1 MITHL
6 KLKNFKTH
14 QDLDITFGS
23 GLQTIRGEVEA
34 GKSSMIEGIAFGFF
48 GAAALPLSLAD
59 TVTWGFPESSL
70 RVEIDF
76 LHAGSP
82 FSLYRAKSGAELTG
96 AGVRVSGAAEVT
108 KFCEGLFGCTAAVAK
123 NVLLA
128 SQGDLRG
135 ALEGGPG
142 EAVQLIERLGNVGL
156 LDTIIGKIQ
165 DQLPSGNTASLE
177 ALIAREAAVE
187 PPAAPD
193 PSLNQVLQQ
202 AQMDQAAADETYLE
216 VEQALAEIDIAGA
229 NQVLGAWTAA
239 TDRLARAKTT
249 SGTHARALAG
259 AGDALRDLL
268 AKPTPDLVAIAEAKA
283 AADNLARVI
292 SVRKQFDS
300 LLAKSPEDIWD
311 RDARSMDAEISRL
324 VKSLNDLKA
333 DGQAE
338 AVKVARLQ
346 AQVITE
352 TACGLC
358 GKDLRNVP
366 EVVAKNAGIEALV
379 AKSTE
384 RQRAIKAEY
393 RDINE
398 TLQILEVL
406 KVHHNFANDL
416 ATREPV
422 LVRYSAE
429 SAVPGLLEWIGP
441 ADLTPSTRNFAR
453 ELSEARAHQDQ
464 LSATQALVDR
474 TTVLWDS
481 AIAEIAVLEAELSK
495 LDVVAAG
502 AVLESA
508 KALQERVKACASICR
523 QARTTVQQADAALRE
538 SLQAHQSAVATYDK
552 AQESLAGLKRDL
564 AAMRLHNQ
572 VIKRIREVRPAVADQ
587 VWSLV
592 LSTISQYFSKIRGT
606 QSAVLR
612 GDKGFTVDGHSAKA
626 LSGSTKDSLGLAI
639 RLALAKTFLPN
650 LGFLILDE
658 PAAACSDTRES
669 AMLGLLSSTDFDQIL
684 MVTHSDLADAFST
697 NIIQL

>member
-193 PSLNQVLQQ
+193 YSLNQVLQQ

-216 VEQALAEIDIAGA
+216 VEQALAEIDVAGA

-239 TDRLARAKTT
+239 NDRLARAKTT
-249 SGTHARALAG
+249 SATHARALAG

-283 AADNLARVI
+283 AADNLARVARVQQQFI
-292 SVRKQFDS
+292 SAQAKLPRDTWEGDEVS
-300 LLAKSPEDIWD
+300 LATE
-311 RDARSMDAEISRL
+311 
-324 VKSLNDLKA
+324 VKHTASALEKLKA

-393 RDINE
+393 RDKSE
-398 TLQILEVL
+398 ALTTLEELTA
-406 KVHHNFANDL
+406 VHLHYAEL
-416 ATREPV
+416 AHREPA
-422 LVRYSAE
+422 LVSYRVEGS
-429 SAVPGLLEWIGP
+429 VPGALIWQGP
-441 ADLTPSTRNFAR
+441 LDLTPSTRNFAR
-453 ELSEARAHQDQ
+453 ELSEARAHQDL

-481 AIAEIAVLEAELSK
+481 AIAEIAALEAELGK
-495 LDVVAAG
+495 LDVTWAG
-502 AVLESA
+502 TVLELA
-508 KALQERVKACASICR
+508 KELQERVRGCASTCR

-658 PAAACSDTRES
+658 PTAACDQTRTA
-669 AMLGLLSSTDFDQIL
+669 AMGGVLASCEFEQIL
-684 MVTHSDLADAFST
+684 LVTHSDQLDCFAS
-697 NIIQL
+697 NLIQL

>member
-6 KLKNFKTH
+6 RLKNFKTH

-193 PSLNQVLQQ
+193 YSLNQVLQQ

-216 VEQALAEIDIAGA
+216 VEQALAEIDVAGA
-229 NQVLGAWTAA
+229 NQILGAWTAA

-249 SGTHARALAG
+249 SATHARALAG

-268 AKPTPDLVAIAEAKA
+268 TKPTPDLVAITEAKS
-283 AADNLARVI
+283 AADNLARVARVQQQFI
-292 SVRKQFDS
+292 SAQAKLPRDTWEGDEVS
-300 LLAKSPEDIWD
+300 LATE
-311 RDARSMDAEISRL
+311 
-324 VKSLNDLKA
+324 VKHTASALEKLKA

-393 RDINE
+393 RDKSE
-398 TLQILEVL
+398 ALTTLEELTA
-406 KVHHNFANDL
+406 VHLHYAEL
-416 ATREPV
+416 AYREPA
-422 LVRYSAE
+422 LVSYRVEGS
-429 SAVPGLLEWIGP
+429 VPGALIWQGP
-441 ADLTPSTRNFAR
+441 LDLTPSTRNFAR
-453 ELSEARAHQDQ
+453 ELSEARAHQDL

-481 AIAEIAVLEAELSK
+481 AIAEIAALEAELGK
-495 LDVVAAG
+495 LDVTWAG
-502 AVLESA
+502 TVLDLA
-508 KALQERVKACASICR
+508 KELQERVKGCASTCR

-658 PAAACSDTRES
+658 PTAACDQTRTA
-669 AMLGLLSSTDFDQIL
+669 AMGGVLASCEFEQIL
-684 MVTHSDLADAFST
+684 LVTHSDQLDCFAS
-697 NIIQL
+697 NLIQL

>member
-193 PSLNQVLQQ
+193 YSLNQVLQQ

-216 VEQALAEIDIAGA
+216 VEQALAEIDVAGA

-239 TDRLARAKTT
+239 NDRLARAKTT
-249 SGTHARALAG
+249 SATHARALAG

-283 AADNLARVI
+283 AADNLARVARVQQQFI
-292 SVRKQFDS
+292 SAQAKLPRDTWEGDEVS
-300 LLAKSPEDIWD
+300 LATE
-311 RDARSMDAEISRL
+311 
-324 VKSLNDLKA
+324 VKHTASALEKLKA

-393 RDINE
+393 RDKSE
-398 TLQILEVL
+398 ALTTLEELTT
-406 KVHHNFANDL
+406 VHLHYAEL
-416 ATREPV
+416 AHREPA
-422 LVRYSAE
+422 LVSYRVEGS
-429 SAVPGLLEWIGP
+429 VPGALIWQGP
-441 ADLTPSTRNFAR
+441 LDLTPSTRNFAR
-453 ELSEARAHQDQ
+453 ELSEARAHQDL

-481 AIAEIAVLEAELSK
+481 AIAEIAALEAELGK
-495 LDVVAAG
+495 LDVTWAG
-502 AVLESA
+502 TVLELA
-508 KALQERVKACASICR
+508 KELQERVRGCASTCR

-658 PAAACSDTRES
+658 PTAACDQTRTA
-669 AMLGLLSSTDFDQIL
+669 AMGGVLASCEFEQIL
-684 MVTHSDLADAFST
+684 LVTHSDQLDCFAS
-697 NIIQL
+697 NLIQL

>member
-187 PPAAPD
+187 PPAVPD
-193 PSLNQVLQQ
+193 YSLNQVLQQ

-216 VEQALAEIDIAGA
+216 VEQALAEIDVAGA

-249 SGTHARALAG
+249 SATHARALAG

-283 AADNLARVI
+283 AADNLTRVARVQQQFI
-292 SVRKQFDS
+292 SAQAKLPRDTWEGDEVS
-300 LLAKSPEDIWD
+300 LATE
-311 RDARSMDAEISRL
+311 
-324 VKSLNDLKA
+324 VKHTASALEKLKA

-346 AQVITE
+346 AQLITE

-358 GKDLRNVP
+358 GKDLSNVP

-393 RDINE
+393 RDQSE
-398 TLQILEVL
+398 ALTTLEGLTA
-406 KVHHNFANDL
+406 VHLHYAEL
-416 ATREPV
+416 AHREPA
-422 LVRYSAE
+422 LVSYRVE
-429 SAVPGLLEWIGP
+429 GNVPGALIWQGP
-441 ADLTPSTRNFAR
+441 LDLTPSTRNFAR
-453 ELSEARAHQDQ
+453 ELSEARAHQDL

-481 AIAEIAVLEAELSK
+481 AIAEIAALEAELGK
-495 LDVVAAG
+495 LDVTWAG
-502 AVLESA
+502 TVLELA
-508 KALQERVKACASICR
+508 KELQERVKTCASICR

-658 PAAACSDTRES
+658 PTAACDQTRTA
-669 AMLGLLSSTDFDQIL
+669 AMGGVLASCEFEQIL
-684 MVTHSDLADAFST
+684 LVTHSDQLDCFAS
-697 NIIQL
+697 NLIQL

>member
-193 PSLNQVLQQ
+193 YSLNQVLHQ

-216 VEQALAEIDIAGA
+216 VEQALAEIDVAGA

-239 TDRLARAKTT
+239 NDRLARAKTT
-249 SGTHARALAG
+249 SATHARALAG

-283 AADNLARVI
+283 AADNLARVARVQQQFI
-292 SVRKQFDS
+292 SAQAKLPRDTWEGDEVS
-300 LLAKSPEDIWD
+300 LATE
-311 RDARSMDAEISRL
+311 
-324 VKSLNDLKA
+324 VKHTASALEKLKA

-393 RDINE
+393 RDKSE
-398 TLQILEVL
+398 ALTTLEELTT
-406 KVHHNFANDL
+406 VHLHYAEL
-416 ATREPV
+416 AHREPA
-422 LVRYSAE
+422 LVSYRVEGS
-429 SAVPGLLEWIGP
+429 VPGALIWQGP
-441 ADLTPSTRNFAR
+441 LDLTPSTRNFAR
-453 ELSEARAHQDQ
+453 ELSEARAHQDL

-481 AIAEIAVLEAELSK
+481 AIAEIAALEAELGK
-495 LDVVAAG
+495 LDVTWAG
-502 AVLESA
+502 TVLELA
-508 KALQERVKACASICR
+508 KELQERVRGCASTCR

-587 VWSLV
+587 VWSLA

-658 PAAACSDTRES
+658 PTAACDQTRTA
-669 AMLGLLSSTDFDQIL
+669 AMGGVLASCEFEQIL
-684 MVTHSDLADAFST
+684 LVTHSDQLDCFAS
-697 NIIQL
+697 NLIQL